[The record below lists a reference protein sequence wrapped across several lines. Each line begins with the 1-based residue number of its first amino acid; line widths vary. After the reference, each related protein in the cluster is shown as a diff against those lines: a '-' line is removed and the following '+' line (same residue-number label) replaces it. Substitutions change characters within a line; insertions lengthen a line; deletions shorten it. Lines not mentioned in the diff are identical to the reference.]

1 MNTFPST
8 SFSHPGV
15 QAALADV
22 DNKGKLR
29 SRAFRQPDY
38 EAEHRALLQLADAM
52 AEHPSDVLQ
61 KLIDITCEVCRAH
74 TAGLSLLETHN
85 GKELFRWEAVAGRY
99 ADCRNNTM
107 PRNASP
113 CGTTV
118 DRNVTQLMYM
128 AERVFPALKA
138 DPPVVEALLLPF
150 RSTEKRLAL
159 SGWWPMTS
167 PASLMQRTNVLLEP
181 WRNLHLLHGK
191 CGRLVTHLKPHV

>member
-38 EAEHRALLQLADAM
+38 EAEHRALLQLADAV

-118 DRNVTQLMYM
+118 DRNATHLMYM

-138 DPPVVEALLLPF
+138 DPPVVKALLLPF

-167 PASLMQRTNVLLEP
+167 PASLMQRTNVLL
-181 WRNLHLLHGK
+181 
-191 CGRLVTHLKPHV
+191 

>member
-99 ADCRNNTM
+99 ADCRTT
-107 PRNASP
+107 P
-113 CGTTV
+113 C
-118 DRNVTQLMYM
+118 REM
-128 AERVFPALKA
+128 PALVA
-138 DPPVVEALLLPF
+138 RRLIGTLLNLCI
-150 RSTEKRLAL
+150 
-159 SGWWPMTS
+159 WPREFS
-167 PASLMQRTNVLLEP
+167 RP
-181 WRNLHLLHGK
+181 
-191 CGRLVTHLKPHV
+191 